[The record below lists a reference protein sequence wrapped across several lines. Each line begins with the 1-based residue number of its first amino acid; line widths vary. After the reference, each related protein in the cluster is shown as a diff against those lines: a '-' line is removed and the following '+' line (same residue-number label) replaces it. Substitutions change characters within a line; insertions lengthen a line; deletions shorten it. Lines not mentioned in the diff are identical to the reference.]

1 MAYLL
6 ASLALADIIILA
18 LLVTARIHM
27 SYYLIVIIYAHLMLL
42 MMAMVVEL
50 EVSLSAVSP
59 GNFDGWPKSIFSAA

>member
-6 ASLALADIIILA
+6 TSLALADTIILA

-27 SYYLIVIIYAHLMLL
+27 SYYLIAIIYAHLMLP

-50 EVSLSAVSP
+50 EVSPSAVSP
-59 GNFDGWPKSIFSAA
+59 ADEFTNLGYE